1 MNTVEW
7 FTNLRDMEKLVAYTF
22 FLIEEK
28 YEMLSQINHLVDDDL
43 RSAVPNMKYML
54 ESELCKNMINEQEF
68 KRC

>member
-1 MNTVEW
+1 MDIVKW
-7 FTNLRDMEKLVAYTF
+7 FTSLRDMEKLVAYTF

-54 ESELCKNMINEQEF
+54 ESELCKNMVNE
-68 KRC
+68 